1 MTEVLQWFK
10 YHTLGW
16 PLFTAGSL
24 LLGVAAT
31 VAVRRTYQRWLPSIF
46 LAAWIATC
54 AAGYLYTD
62 IHRFFSDDRPMW
74 GAQTFTLGV
83 VCLIPLAAALLVAL
97 WAQLRHVAA
106 VLHGTIAV
114 CAGIMT
120 IPLTNYTS
128 ALLHSLLHPLIRAGG

>member
-1 MTEVLQWFK
+1 MTELLQWVK

-16 PLFTAGSL
+16 PLFAAGSL

-31 VAVRRTYQRWLPSIF
+31 VAVRQGRQRWLPSIF

-54 AAGYLYTD
+54 GAGYLYTD
-62 IHRFFSDDRPMW
+62 IQRFFPYDRPTW

-97 WAQLRHVAA
+97 WARLRHVAA

-128 ALLHSLLHPLIRAGG
+128 AFLHSLLHPLVHAGG